1 MPDNVTSMMYNQRN
15 GPPWHGKG
23 VPVKG
28 LATAAEC
35 IRAAG
40 LDWAVAKVP
49 LRVADDGALPVP
61 GAWVTVRTDLA
72 SSDPRRLLGI
82 VGEEYTPLQNWEAF
96 AFFDKVVDD
105 GQALYETA
113 GAIENGRRVWLL
125 ARLPG
130 EFVVPAGRRPGE
142 ANAAGSSDRVHPYL
156 LLANGHDGHL
166 MVHVKFTPV
175 RVVCQNTLALA
186 LVRPG
191 GPHLA
196 LRHDRSLKRR
206 LDEAA
211 QLIRAVEETR
221 REAQQ
226 AWRAMADTRLARA
239 DAERYFWSVFGGS
252 PPEEDEDDVA
262 VGTERTPERQTTN
275 LRRRAMMD
283 FESEANRRLGIEG
296 TLWAAYNAAVWAVDF
311 ARVSRKD
318 PVDDLCLGEG
328 ARLKQRAF
336 DKALAL
342 VDVE

>member
-1 MPDNVTSMMYNQRN
+1 MPDNVTSMVYNRRN

-23 VPVKG
+23 VGVEG

-40 LDWAVAKVP
+40 LDWGVAKVP
-49 LRVADDGALPVP
+49 LKLADDGALPVP
-61 GAWVTVRTDLA
+61 HTWATVRVDLA
-72 SSDPRRLLGI
+72 SSDSRRLLGV

-96 AFFDKVVDD
+96 AFFDKVV
-105 GQALYETA
+105 GERRALYETA
-113 GAIENGRRVWLL
+113 GAIEHGRRVWLL
-125 ARLPG
+125 ARLPDD
-130 EFVVPAGRRPGE
+130 FVVPIRGRG
-142 ANAAGSSDRVHPYL
+142 GDVDDDSLVDRVEPYV

-186 LVRPG
+186 LVGLG

-196 LRHDRSLKRR
+196 LRHDRLLRWR

-211 QLIRAVEETR
+211 RLIGALEQTRRQAQRAWTRMAETALARRDAQRYFCTVFRYDEVEEDGD
-221 REAQQ
+221 EA
-226 AWRAMADTRLARA
+226 AVRAR
-239 DAERYFWSVFGGS
+239 S
-252 PPEEDEDDVA
+252 PLE
-262 VGTERTPERQTTN
+262 
-275 LRRRAMMD
+275 RRARRLGQLAMTD
-283 FESEANRRLGIEG
+283 FESETNRRLGIEG

-311 ARVSRKD
+311 ARKSHKD

-336 DKALAL
+336 DAARAL
-342 VDVE
+342 VG